1 MPIHASIHA
10 WKIPWTEEPG
20 GYHPW
25 GQKESDMTG
34 RVSMSAS
41 IPLSKWAT
49 SSLSTPPAD
58 GHLCCFHVLAV
69 VNSAAMNIGIHV
81 SFWMTVLSSYMPRSG
96 IAGSYGN
103 SIFSFLR
110 NFIQFSTVAAPI
122 YIPIIVKEGFLFSI
136 SSPAFIICRL
146 FMMAILAN
154 VRWCLIVLLIYIS
167 LIISNN
173 ENLFM
178 YLLTI
183 YMSSLDKCL
192 FRSST
197 HFLIRLFVFWY

>member
-1 MPIHASIHA
+1 MGLPCWLVVKNLPAIQETWVRSLGREDPLEEEMPIHASIHA

-122 YIPIIVKEGFLFSI
+122 YIPIIVKEGFLFSTPF
-136 SSPAFIICRL
+136 PASIVCRL
-146 FMMAILAN
+146 FKWWPFWLVWGGA
-154 VRWCLIVLLIYIS
+154 S
-167 LIISNN
+167 LS
-173 ENLFM
+173 FW
-178 YLLTI
+178 
-183 YMSSLDKCL
+183 
-192 FRSST
+192 
-197 HFLIRLFVFWY
+197 FVFL